1 MAKNRITVNAVAP
14 GFIDTE
20 MTKAMP
26 SEAIEM
32 AISQTPKRRLG
43 QPEEVAH
50 LVRFLIDDNAG
61 YITGAV
67 YNVNGGWYM

>member
-1 MAKNRITVNAVAP
+1 
-14 GFIDTE
+14 
-20 MTKAMP
+20 MP
-26 SEAIEM
+26 SAAIET
-32 AISQTPKRRLG
+32 AIAQTPKRRLG

-50 LVRFLIDDNAG
+50 LVRFLVDEKAG

>member
-1 MAKNRITVNAVAP
+1 MA
-14 GFIDTE
+14 E
-20 MTKAMP
+20 AMP
-26 SEAIEM
+26 SAAIES
-32 AISQTPKRRLG
+32 AIAQTPERRLG

-50 LVRFLIDDNAG
+50 VVRFLVDENSG